1 MFPHRFAL
9 LIAAGSLGCSGASQ
23 TTPNTTEAPAV
34 ETSLPPADAKPNP
47 PPAGQ
52 LMFVHESLVDC
63 EGVAPMKCMQV
74 RSNESEDWTWFYDS
88 IEGFTHEPGYRYEL
102 RVEVTEVENPPA
114 DGSSKRYRLIEVVS
128 KQKVE
133 EAGE

>member
-1 MFPHRFAL
+1 MSAHRFAL
-9 LIAAGSLGCSGASQ
+9 LIAVGSLACSGAPQ
-23 TTPNTTEAPAV
+23 TTPNTTETPPV
-34 ETSLPPADAKPNP
+34 ETTP
-47 PPAGQ
+47 PPSAAGQ
-52 LMFVHESLVDC
+52 TMFVHESLVDC

-114 DGSSKRYRLIEVVS
+114 DGSSKKYRLIETVS